1 MAQQLEDAKAA
12 LVTAHHLP
20 IDQDRP
26 DPEVVHGLDNQRI
39 PGGPVMT
46 VEGQPADAH
55 WVSAGHEA
63 LAIVLIS

>member
-1 MAQQLEDAKAA
+1 M
-12 LVTAHHLP
+12 
-20 IDQDRP
+20 
-26 DPEVVHGLDNQRI
+26 VHGLDNQRI

-55 WVSAGHEA
+55 WVSARHEA